1 MTNLRKYLLLGALF
15 CLAMLCYFV
24 GSAIGAVAFIAM
36 GLLLELAF
44 WVGIF
49 KPSQKQSS

>member
-1 MTNLRKYLLLGALF
+1 MTRLGKYLMLGALL
-15 CLAMLCYFV
+15 CLAVLCYFV

-36 GLLLELAF
+36 GILLELAF

-49 KPSQKQSS
+49 KTSRKPRT